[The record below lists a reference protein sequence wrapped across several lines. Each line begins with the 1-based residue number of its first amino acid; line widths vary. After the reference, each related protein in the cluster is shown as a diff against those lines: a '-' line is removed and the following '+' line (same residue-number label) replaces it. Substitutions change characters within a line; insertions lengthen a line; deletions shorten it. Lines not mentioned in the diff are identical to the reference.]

1 MTRREAICL
10 LVLNLRK
17 NGQKS
22 REQIVNFK
30 IVGLSLGERAIL
42 NGEFGREN
50 CKYCVNKKEI
60 AITTGV
66 PRERVALTISFFIG
80 QGVKTFF
87 VAFS

>member
-1 MTRREAICL
+1 M
-10 LVLNLRK
+10 
-17 NGQKS
+17 
-22 REQIVNFK
+22 
-30 IVGLSLGERAIL
+30 GERAIL
-42 NGEFGREN
+42 EGEFGRGE

-66 PRERVALTISFFIG
+66 PRGRVELTISFFIG